1 MHATHEEQKKRINRI
16 EGQIKGIRRMIE
28 EERYCID
35 ILMQTKAVSSA
46 LRRVEEGILMNH
58 MRHCLKEAASSGSER
73 IVDEKIGEI
82 IDLLKKRG

>member
-1 MHATHEEQKKRINRI
+1 MHATHEEQIKRINRI

-28 EERYCID
+28 EQRYCID

-46 LRRVEEGILMNH
+46 LRRVEEGILMSH

-73 IVDEKIGEI
+73 TVDERIEEI
-82 IDLLKKRG
+82 IDLIKKRG